1 MTNDELKKECVELL
15 RAIPESW
22 DTGPDEL
29 LSSCFIYLDSLRES
43 GRTNMMAAAPYL
55 QMAMEISLHSAKKIL
70 SYWMKTF
77 GEEAE

>member
-29 LSSCFIYLDSLRES
+29 MSSCLIYLDSLRES
-43 GRTNMMAAAPYL
+43 GKINMFAAVPYL
-55 QMAMEISLHSAKKIL
+55 KTAMEISEEAARKIL

-77 GEEAE
+77 GEETE